1 MAGSESEAIFDSFNL
16 NPQLFINE
24 VLNAVD
30 DMVDGAFEF
39 YEQDASKL
47 LAKTG
52 ADRSDELK
60 KGISS
65 IRHMI
70 QAVLNK
76 RLDMWEKYCLR
87 HCFTV
92 SEGFSLTKLSPDDTP
107 MDQDAPSDAELDA
120 QLDSLREKLFVVGNE
135 SVELQRE
142 LQTLKKQSIICNSY
156 SGSVNEALQLFEQN
170 STYETSQEIIRIA
183 SELRTRMERL
193 KIRRRE
199 ELDHIQVERMYN
211 PNTDQ
216 TLMHSKGLSNAGLE
230 YLQELAADMKNL

>member
-1 MAGSESEAIFDSFNL
+1 MEGSESEAIFDSFNL

-47 LAKTG
+47 LARTG
-52 ADRSDELK
+52 ADQSDELK

-70 QAVLNK
+70 QVVLN
-76 RLDMWEKYCLR
+76 RRMGMWEKYCLR

-92 SEGFSLTKLSPDDTP
+92 PEGFSLTKSSPDDTP
-107 MDQDAPSDAELDA
+107 MDLDAPSDAELDA
-120 QLDSLREKLFVVGNE
+120 QLDSLRDKLSAVGNE

-142 LQTLKKQSIICNSY
+142 LQALEKQSIINDSY
-156 SGSVNEALQLFEQN
+156 AGSVNEALQLFEQN
-170 STYETSQEIIRIA
+170 SMYETSQEIIRVA
-183 SELRTRMERL
+183 SELRTRMEKMEMKR
-193 KIRRRE
+193 KE
-199 ELDHIQVERMYN
+199 EIDHIRVERIYK
-211 PNTDQ
+211 PNRDQ
-216 TLMHSKGLSNAGLE
+216 TLMKHI
-230 YLQELAADMKNL
+230 